1 MAHEKKKVIEREPW
15 NPATTNLEVP
25 VVGCVVQRGVIV
37 QPLGVDFCACSQQL
51 LCHVV
56 VSPVACLVQRRPA
69 CKQTDT
75 ERWASPSW
83 RGSETEKSKK
93 IHHGCLHQEPAARP
107 CSSGSSAGPAPPSPR
122 GAPRAVRP
130 PARNGTALAKL
141 KAKFWL
147 GNWEAC

>member
-1 MAHEKKKVIEREPW
+1 MAHEKKKVTEREPW

-37 QPLGVDFCACSQQL
+37 QPLGVDFCTCSQQL

-69 CKQTDT
+69 CEQTDT

-83 RGSETEKSKK
+83 RGSEREKQLPSTTAA
-93 IHHGCLHQEPAARP
+93 CARSLQPSPAARGALQDQP
-107 CSSGSSAGPAPPSPR
+107 HLPLGVHHGQSDRLLEMAQPWQTRGQSSG
-122 GAPRAVRP
+122 
-130 PARNGTALAKL
+130 
-141 KAKFWL
+141 
-147 GNWEAC
+147 